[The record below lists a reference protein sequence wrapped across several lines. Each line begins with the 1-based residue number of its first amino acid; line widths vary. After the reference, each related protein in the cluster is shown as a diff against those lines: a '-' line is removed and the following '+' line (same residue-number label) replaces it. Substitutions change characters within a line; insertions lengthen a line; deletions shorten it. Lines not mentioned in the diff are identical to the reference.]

1 MQLKLMLLRGESRRA
16 GAADRISRGGD
27 WARTG
32 TEGEGGPG
40 GPGPTFEQCDY
51 LESHETGHKG
61 CREG

>member
-1 MQLKLMLLRGESRRA
+1 METADHRRA
-16 GAADRISRGGD
+16 GKAGTQRWGGD